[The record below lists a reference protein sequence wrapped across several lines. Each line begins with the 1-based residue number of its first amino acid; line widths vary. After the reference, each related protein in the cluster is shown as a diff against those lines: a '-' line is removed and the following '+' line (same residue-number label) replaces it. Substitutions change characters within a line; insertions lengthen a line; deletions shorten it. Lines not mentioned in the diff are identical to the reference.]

1 MGSEG
6 EDEAELLEEDED
18 VDDGEE
24 FVRGGMLARS
34 LLRRERDEDSAGEV
48 VVHAFSSAY
57 CPGSL

>member
-1 MGSEG
+1 M
-6 EDEAELLEEDED
+6 LEEDED
-18 VDDGEE
+18 DDDGEE

-34 LLRRERDEDSAGEV
+34 LLRREMDEDIAGEV

>member
-18 VDDGEE
+18 DDDGEE
-24 FVRGGMLARS
+24 FVRGGMLS
-34 LLRRERDEDSAGEV
+34 WFLLRREMDEDIAGEV
-48 VVHAFSSAY
+48 VVQAFSSAY